1 MARQKDFLGRGW
13 KFPIQLD
20 AVSGRVAESAYEQS
34 ISDSLKIILQT
45 QPGERVMRPDFGCR
59 LKDFAFQEMNYTV
72 LSQMEKE
79 VSRAITL
86 WEPRIIEVEVHCKP
100 DNKGQGMVLIEIS
113 YVVRSTN
120 NPYNLVFPFYLN
132 ETM

>member
-1 MARQKDFLGRGW
+1 MAGEKDFLGRGW

-20 AVSGRVAESAYEQS
+20 TVSGRVAESAYEQS

-59 LKDFAFQEMNYTV
+59 LKEFSFQEINYTV
-72 LSQMEKE
+72 LSLMEKE
-79 VSRAITL
+79 VRRAITL
-86 WEPRIIEVEVHCKP
+86 WEPRIIDVEVQCKP
-100 DNKGQGMVLIEIS
+100 DQQGQGLVRIEIS

>member
-1 MARQKDFLGRGW
+1 MAGQKDFLGRGW

-79 VSRAITL
+79 VSRAITF

-100 DNKGQGMVLIEIS
+100 DSKGQGMVLIEIS